1 MPLEKNMSNCHPFAI
16 SDARLAR
23 QTNSFI
29 YLNEACLTHPF
40 ESQTLRTGADGPF
53 PSVAGGGVG
62 LSKRYSIVCWEGRD
76 RHTGMR
82 KVFSK
87 HSLVTSTQFSSHI
100 LQWGREK
107 LFAVGKAFSF
117 VCVVFQ

>member
-1 MPLEKNMSNCHPFAI
+1 MPLEKNMFNCHLFAI

-23 QTNSFI
+23 QTNPFI
-29 YLNEACLTHPF
+29 YLNEVCLTHPRCVGTQNK
-40 ESQTLRTGADGPF
+40 SQTLRTGADGSL

-62 LSKRYSIVCWEGRD
+62 LCKRYSIVCWEGRD

-87 HSLVTSTQFSSHI
+87 RSLVTSTQFSSHI
-100 LQWGREK
+100 LQWGREQ
-107 LFAVGKAFSF
+107 LFSVWER
-117 VCVVFQ
+117 FQF